1 MADTDDFDFISN
13 VKALAD
19 NGTLARVLDM
29 VEEDYTRLW
38 KSSKPE
44 HLQLREDSFRM
55 IRAVQSLKDKITS
68 LTTDEKVR
76 QFNARR
82 ILRSTP

>member
-1 MADTDDFDFISN
+1 MAETDDFDFISN

-38 KSSKPE
+38 KSSKPD

-55 IRAVQSLKDKITS
+55 IRAVQGLKDKISS
-68 LTTDEKVR
+68 LKDDEKIR
-76 QFNARR
+76 QFNQRR
-82 ILRSTP
+82 ILRSNP